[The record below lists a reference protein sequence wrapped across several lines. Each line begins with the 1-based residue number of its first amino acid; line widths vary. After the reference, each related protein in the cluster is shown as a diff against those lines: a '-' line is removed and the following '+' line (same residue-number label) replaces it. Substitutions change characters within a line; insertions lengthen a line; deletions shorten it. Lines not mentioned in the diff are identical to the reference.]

1 MSKIVCRKAKLEDV
15 PAIVDI
21 AVESVSRDPLPV
33 KIDRDA
39 MAETARTCLNPAHFM
54 WVADQDGKVVAS
66 VAACV
71 QPSFWYQKLQC
82 SVLLYYTQV
91 PGAGVPLLREFA
103 RWVKSRSGIKV
114 AVLELEPGADA
125 RLVRFMKRLGFDRE
139 SLNLSYVRKVSA

>member
-54 WVADQDGKVVAS
+54 WVAEQDGKVVAS

-91 PGAGVPLLREFA
+91 PGAGLPLLREFA
-103 RWVKSRSGIKV
+103 RWVKSRSAIKV

-125 RLVRFMKRLGFDRE
+125 RLVKFMKRLGFDRE
-139 SLNLSYVRKVSA
+139 SLNLSYVRKVST

>member
-54 WVADQDGKVVAS
+54 WVAEQDGKVVAAF
-66 VAACV
+66 AACV
-71 QPSFWYQKLQC
+71 QPSFWFAKLQC
-82 SVLLYYTQV
+82 SVLLYFTRV
-91 PGAGVPLLREFA
+91 AGAGLPLIREFA
-103 RWVKSRSGIKV
+103 RWVKSRPAIKV
-114 AVLELEPGADA
+114 AVVELEPGVDP
-125 RLVRFMKRLGFDRE
+125 RLVSFFKRVGFERE
-139 SLNLSYVRKVSA
+139 SLNLSYVRSAT